1 MCACVL
7 NGTTMGVYEIA
18 NGFFTSTTGWDRKD
32 LRTTFC
38 SAMCSALAMTVTGSP
53 FDRIRT
59 ALMNQ
64 GDNKQYEGFAHCAAK
79 LAKQDGIA
87 SFWRGFVP
95 TSAWP
100 YTARRPTGLLFL
112 PLVRGSPLG
121 TLVLYN

>member
-1 MCACVL
+1 MKQ
-7 NGTTMGVYEIA
+7 G
-18 NGFFTSTTGWDRKD
+18 
-32 LRTTFC
+32 
-38 SAMCSALAMTVTGSP
+38 GS
-53 FDRIRT
+53 
-59 ALMNQ
+59 
-64 GDNKQYEGFAHCAAK
+64 KQYEGFTHCAAK

-95 TSAWP
+95 TSAAWP